1 MFITPALAQTTTAP
15 GGSNILLQL
24 MPFILIFAI
33 MYFLIIRPQQKR
45 LKTHREM
52 VANVKR
58 GDTVVTAG
66 GLLGKVS
73 RVVDDDEIQ
82 VDISDGVRVSV
93 VRNTLSEV
101 RPKGEVR
108 GAAKAS
114 KQSEAS
120 KQSKAAEEIAD
131 QSEEADTEEEAP
143 ATAKSANGAT
153 KKPAARKSR
162 STSASSGARKS
173 SASTSAKSGGAKS
186 GTAKSGTAKSGSTR
200 TRRSRAKSGNGASSG
215 QSTETGGDNA

>member
-45 LKTHREM
+45 LKAHREM

-66 GLLGKVS
+66 GLVGKVVS
-73 RVVDDDEIQ
+73 VVDDDEIR

-114 KQSEAS
+114 KQT
-120 KQSKAAEEIAD
+120 EEIAD
-131 QSEEADTEEEAP
+131 ESEEAEEEAP
-143 ATAKSANGAT
+143 AAAKSANGAA

-162 STSASSGARKS
+162 SANASGGARKS
-173 SASTSAKSGGAKS
+173 GASTASKSGGAKS
-186 GTAKSGTAKSGSTR
+186 GSAKSGSSGTTR

-215 QSTETGGDNA
+215 QSKETDGDNA

>member
-1 MFITPALAQTTTAP
+1 
-15 GGSNILLQL
+15 

-45 LKTHREM
+45 LKAHREM
-52 VANVKR
+52 VTNVKR

-66 GLLGKVS
+66 GLVGKVY

-82 VDISDGVRVSV
+82 VDIADGVRVNV

-114 KQSEAS
+114 KQPE
-120 KQSKAAEEIAD
+120 KKTAEITQD
-131 QSEEADTEEEAP
+131 NEAP
-143 ATAKSANGAT
+143 KQEDAAASAKSANGAA

-162 STSASSGARKS
+162 ATSSTGARKTAS
-173 SASTSAKSGGAKS
+173 STSAKSGTSKS
-186 GTAKSGTAKSGSTR
+186 TGSKSTSPR
-200 TRRSRAKSGNGASSG
+200 TRRSSARPKSGNGASTD
-215 QSTETGGDNA
+215 QSQESGGDNV

>member
-45 LKTHREM
+45 LKAHREM

-66 GLLGKVS
+66 GLVGKVAS
-73 RVVDDDEIQ
+73 VVDDDEIR
-82 VDISDGVRVSV
+82 VDIADGVRVSV

-114 KQSEAS
+114 KEAE
-120 KQSKAAEEIAD
+120 KKTEEIAD
-131 QSEEADTEEEAP
+131 QSEDAEAQEETP

-153 KKPAARKSR
+153 KKPAQRKSR
-162 STSASSGARKS
+162 SASASGSARKS
-173 SASTSAKSGGAKS
+173 AGGKSSTP
-186 GTAKSGTAKSGSTR
+186 KSGSSR
-200 TRRSRAKSGNGASSG
+200 TRRSRAKSGNGASAD
-215 QSTETGGDNA
+215 QSKETGGDNA

>member
-45 LKTHREM
+45 LKAHREM
-52 VANVKR
+52 VAGVKR

-66 GLLGKVS
+66 GLVGKVS
-73 RVVDDDEIQ
+73 RLVDDDEIQ
-82 VDISDGVRVSV
+82 VDIADGVRVNV

-101 RPKGEVR
+101 RPKGE
-108 GAAKAS
+108 AKPAKQAES
-114 KQSEAS
+114 KPSE
-120 KQSKAAEEIAD
+120 KQTAEISQDNEPPD
-131 QSEEADTEEEAP
+131 EEEAP
-143 ATAKSANGAT
+143 AAAKAANGAA

-162 STSASSGARKS
+162 SASAHSGSRKTGASS
-173 SASTSAKSGGAKS
+173 TPKSGAAKT
-186 GTAKSGTAKSGSTR
+186 GTAKSGASKSGTSR
-200 TRRSRAKSGNGASSG
+200 TRRTRSKDGNGASAG
-215 QSTETGGDNA
+215 QSKETGGENA

>member
-1 MFITPALAQTTTAP
+1 MFIEPALAQTTTAP
-15 GGSNILLQL
+15 GGGNILLQL

-45 LKTHREM
+45 LKAHREM

-66 GLLGKVS
+66 GLVGKVVS
-73 RVVDDDEIQ
+73 VVDDDEIR
-82 VDISDGVRVSV
+82 VDIADGVRVSV

-114 KQSEAS
+114 REAE
-120 KQSKAAEEIAD
+120 KTEELAD
-131 QSEEADTEEEAP
+131 ESEEAEAQEEAP
-143 ATAKSANGAT
+143 ARAKSANGAA
-153 KKPAARKSR
+153 KKPAQRKSR
-162 STSASSGARKS
+162 STSTSGGARKT
-173 SASTSAKSGGAKS
+173 AGGKSGT
-186 GTAKSGTAKSGSTR
+186 TAKSGSGSGSTR
-200 TRRSRAKSGNGASSG
+200 TRRSRAKSGNGASAT
-215 QSTETGGDNA
+215 QSKDSGGDNA

>member
-45 LKTHREM
+45 LKAHREM

-66 GLLGKVS
+66 GLVGKVVS
-73 RVVDDDEIQ
+73 VVDDDEIR

-114 KQSEAS
+114 KQT
-120 KQSKAAEEIAD
+120 EEIAD
-131 QSEEADTEEEAP
+131 ESEEAEEEAP
-143 ATAKSANGAT
+143 AAAKSANGAA

-162 STSASSGARKS
+162 SANASGGARKS
-173 SASTSAKSGGAKS
+173 GASTASKSGGAKS
-186 GTAKSGTAKSGSTR
+186 GSAKSGSSDTTR

-215 QSTETGGDNA
+215 QSKETDGDNA

>member
-45 LKTHREM
+45 LKAHREM
-52 VANVKR
+52 VSNVKR

-66 GLLGKVS
+66 GLVGKVS

-82 VDISDGVRVSV
+82 VDIADGVRVSV

-114 KQSEAS
+114 KQPEQ
-120 KQSKAAEEIAD
+120 KTEEITQDNEAP
-131 QSEEADTEEEAP
+131 EEQEAP
-143 ATAKSANGAT
+143 AASKSANGAA
-153 KKPAARKSR
+153 KKPASRGKSR
-162 STSASSGARKS
+162 SASPGGGARKS
-173 SASTSAKSGGAKS
+173 GSSGTASKS
-186 GTAKSGTAKSGSTR
+186 GTSKSGTSR

-215 QSTETGGDNA
+215 QTKETGGDNA

>member
-45 LKTHREM
+45 LKAHREM

-66 GLLGKVS
+66 GLVGKVVS
-73 RVVDDDEIQ
+73 VVDDDEIR

-114 KQSEAS
+114 KQ
-120 KQSKAAEEIAD
+120 
-131 QSEEADTEEEAP
+131 TEEKAEAIEDDTDADEAP
-143 ATAKSANGAT
+143 ATAKSANGAA

-162 STSASSGARKS
+162 SASASGGARKTG
-173 SASTSAKSGGAKS
+173 ASTASKSGSSKSGGSKSS
-186 GTAKSGTAKSGSTR
+186 GTSTR

-215 QSTETGGDNA
+215 QSKETGGDNA

>member
-15 GGSNILLQL
+15 GGGNILLQL

-45 LKTHREM
+45 LKAHREM

-66 GLLGKVS
+66 GLVGKVVS
-73 RVVDDDEIQ
+73 VVDDDEIR
-82 VDISDGVRVSV
+82 VDIADGVRVSV

-114 KQSEAS
+114 KEAE
-120 KQSKAAEEIAD
+120 KTEEITDESDEAAD
-131 QSEEADTEEEAP
+131 AEEEAP
-143 ATAKSANGAT
+143 ATAKSANGAA
-153 KKPAARKSR
+153 KKPAQRKSR
-162 STSASSGARKS
+162 STSAGGGARKT
-173 SASTSAKSGGAKS
+173 AGGKSGAAKS
-186 GTAKSGTAKSGSTR
+186 GTTR
-200 TRRSRAKSGNGASSG
+200 TRRSRAKSGNGASAD
-215 QSTETGGDNA
+215 QSKESGGDNA

>member
-45 LKTHREM
+45 LKAHREM
-52 VANVKR
+52 VSNVKR

-66 GLLGKVS
+66 GLVGKVS
-73 RVVDDDEIQ
+73 RVVNDDELQ
-82 VDISDGVRVSV
+82 VDIANGVRVSV

-108 GAAKAS
+108 AAAKAS
-114 KQSEAS
+114 KQPEQKTEDVADE
-120 KQSKAAEEIAD
+120 AEEV
-131 QSEEADTEEEAP
+131 EAPDDAP
-143 ATAKSANGAT
+143 ATAQSANGAAA
-153 KKPAARKSR
+153 KPAARKSR
-162 STSASSGARKS
+162 SASSGGGARKS
-173 SASTSAKSGGAKS
+173 VGSTAAAKSGAAKS
-186 GTAKSGTAKSGSTR
+186 GTAKSGAAKSGTTR
-200 TRRSRAKSGNGASSG
+200 TRRSRAKGGNGASSG
-215 QSTETGGDNA
+215 QSSETGGDNA

>member
-45 LKTHREM
+45 LKAHREM

-66 GLLGKVS
+66 GLVGKVVS
-73 RVVDDDEIQ
+73 VVDDDEIR

-114 KQSEAS
+114 KQTEEKAEAI
-120 KQSKAAEEIAD
+120 EDDTDAD
-131 QSEEADTEEEAP
+131 EAPEEAP
-143 ATAKSANGAT
+143 ATAKSANGAA

-162 STSASSGARKS
+162 SASASGGARKTG
-173 SASTSAKSGGAKS
+173 ASTASKSGSSKSGGSKSS
-186 GTAKSGTAKSGSTR
+186 GTSTR

-215 QSTETGGDNA
+215 QSKETGGDNA

>member
-15 GGSNILLQL
+15 GGSNIILQL

-45 LKTHREM
+45 LKAHREM
-52 VANVKR
+52 VAGVKR

-66 GLLGKVS
+66 GLVGKVVS
-73 RVVDDDEIQ
+73 VVDDDEIR
-82 VDISDGVRVSV
+82 VDIADGVRVSV

-108 GAAKAS
+108 GQAKAE
-114 KQSEAS
+114 KQTE
-120 KQSKAAEEIAD
+120 QIAND
-131 QSEEADTEEEAP
+131 DEADADDAET
-143 ATAKSANGAT
+143 ATAAKSANGAA

-162 STSASSGARKS
+162 SAGASGGARKS
-173 SASTSAKSGGAKS
+173 GSSAASKAGSASKSGGAKS
-186 GTAKSGTAKSGSTR
+186 SGASSSGTSNR
-200 TRRSRAKSGNGASSG
+200 TRRSRAKTSGNGASANQNKDTS
-215 QSTETGGDNA
+215 GDNA

>member
-15 GGSNILLQL
+15 GGGNILLQL

-45 LKTHREM
+45 LKAHREM
-52 VANVKR
+52 VANVQR

-66 GLLGKVS
+66 GLVGKVT
-73 RVVDDDEIQ
+73 RVVDEDEVQ
-82 VDISDGVRVSV
+82 VDIADGVRVSV

-101 RPKGEVR
+101 RPKAEVR

-114 KQSEAS
+114 RKPAQ
-120 KQSKAAEEIAD
+120 KTEEIAD
-131 QSEEADTEEEAP
+131 ETDEADAQADAP
-143 ATAKSANGAT
+143 ATAKSANGAA

-162 STSASSGARKS
+162 STPASSSTRKTAGGRSGA
-173 SASTSAKSGGAKS
+173 AAKSA
-186 GTAKSGTAKSGSTR
+186 TTR
-200 TRRSRAKSGNGASSG
+200 TRRSRAKNSNGASSD
-215 QSTETGGDNA
+215 QSKETGGDNA

>member
-15 GGSNILLQL
+15 GGGNILLQL

-45 LKTHREM
+45 LKAHREM
-52 VANVKR
+52 VANVQR

-66 GLLGKVS
+66 GLVGKVT
-73 RVVDDDEIQ
+73 RVVDEDEVQ
-82 VDISDGVRVSV
+82 VDIADGVRVSV

-101 RPKGEVR
+101 RPKAEVR

-114 KQSEAS
+114 RKPEQ
-120 KQSKAAEEIAD
+120 K
-131 QSEEADTEEEAP
+131 TEELADETDDADAQADAP
-143 ATAKSANGAT
+143 ATAKSANGAA

-162 STSASSGARKS
+162 STPASSGTRKTAGGRS
-173 SASTSAKSGGAKS
+173 GAAAKSA
-186 GTAKSGTAKSGSTR
+186 TTR
-200 TRRSRAKSGNGASSG
+200 TRRSRAKNSNGASSD
-215 QSTETGGDNA
+215 QPKETGGDNA

>member
-15 GGSNILLQL
+15 GGGNILLQL

-45 LKTHREM
+45 LKAHREM
-52 VANVKR
+52 VSNVKR

-66 GLLGKVS
+66 GLVGKVS

-82 VDISDGVRVSV
+82 VDIADGVRVNV

-108 GAAKAS
+108 GAAKTA
-114 KQSEAS
+114 KQPEKKTEAIA
-120 KQSKAAEEIAD
+120 QDNDEPEE
-131 QSEEADTEEEAP
+131 QEAP
-143 ATAKSANGAT
+143 VAAKSANGAT

-162 STSASSGARKS
+162 ASS
-173 SASTSAKSGGAKS
+173 SGGTRKTAS
-186 GTAKSGTAKSGSTR
+186 GTTAKSGTAKSGASKSTGTR
-200 TRRSRAKSGNGASSG
+200 TRRSSTRAKSGNGASTG
-215 QSTETGGDNA
+215 QSKESGGDNA

>member
-15 GGSNILLQL
+15 GGTNIILQL

-45 LKTHREM
+45 LKAHREM
-52 VANVKR
+52 VANVQR

-66 GLLGKVS
+66 GLVGKVS

-82 VDISDGVRVSV
+82 VDIADGVRVNV

-101 RPKGEVR
+101 RPKGETR
-108 GAAKAS
+108 GAAKSA
-114 KQSEAS
+114 KQPEKKAEAI
-120 KQSKAAEEIAD
+120 ETD
-131 QSEEADTEEEAP
+131 TEEAEAREEAP
-143 ATAKSANGAT
+143 AAAKSANGAA

-162 STSASSGARKS
+162 SANASGGARKS
-173 SASTSAKSGGAKS
+173 SASTASKSGGAKS
-186 GTAKSGTAKSGSTR
+186 GTAKSGSSGTTR

-215 QSTETGGDNA
+215 QSKETGGDNA

>member
-45 LKTHREM
+45 LKAHREM

-66 GLLGKVS
+66 GLVGKVVS
-73 RVVDDDEIQ
+73 VVDDDEIR

-114 KQSEAS
+114 KQAE
-120 KQSKAAEEIAD
+120 KQTEEIAD
-131 QSEEADTEEEAP
+131 ESEEAEEEAP
-143 ATAKSANGAT
+143 AAAKSANGAA

-162 STSASSGARKS
+162 SANASGGARKS
-173 SASTSAKSGGAKS
+173 GASTASKSGGGKSGSAKSGSS
-186 GTAKSGTAKSGSTR
+186 GTTR

-215 QSTETGGDNA
+215 QSKETDGDNA